1 MATNTIVYRD
11 YVFQG
16 TDIQDGN
23 PYTEVSLPS
32 SALGSNTIQVTV
44 KCNDP
49 AIVDFQRNDPLL
61 YTRGDHLPERY
72 FVQSIS
78 RVGTNRYT
86 ISATSIVGL
95 LEQMEHKGGI
105 YTGQTVPE
113 VVGEICGSLPVK
125 VKTIF
130 QDTALYGWLPYVKP
144 PESSARDNLAQVLFA
159 IGAYLG
165 VDQEGVLRVE
175 PLWDGVSSAVTAD
188 RVYNDG
194 SVDYGSAVSS
204 VSVLEHQYLDIDT
217 EDTTTLFDGTAT
229 ANTTVIFADPM
240 FNLQATG
247 FSILESGANYAVLS
261 AGTGTLTGIPYLHT
275 TREVV
280 RTVTPGA
287 TENVKTISDATL
299 VSLVNSQAVAER
311 MAEYYK
317 HTVTINNPIL
327 AESERAG
334 HVVSI
339 YDPYERVMVNACIST
354 MDVTMSAKARAETA
368 ALVGFK
374 PPQPGTIPYY
384 DTREILYGSGTW
396 TVPEGVTNVG
406 YVLFSGAQ
414 GGAAG
419 KQGGTASENA
429 THNYSY
435 RATAS
440 GQVTSEGR
448 VVLWGGPGGVG
459 GLGGLGGRG
468 AKIHQGNMAVT
479 PGQAISYT
487 CGIGGEGADYDAD
500 NPDATGAEGTAT
512 TFGDYSSDSGSYPS
526 STGWED
532 ITTGEVYATEGLDGL
547 PGGNGAGRPEDY
559 EIPDNTY
566 KLDQILVYQP
576 STAAM
581 DEDGVSWPGAT
592 TKEGV
597 EDDPGT
603 PGVAWRPDHYT
614 TAYQGGEAIYGSAS
628 GYGLGP
634 GGVAGVTQTQPA
646 TRNPQSAAE
655 AVAVDGLTPPA
666 PTLIPSKPG
675 PTVGGRGGYGGGG
688 GSCASWAGGERDPRY
703 TDHPIPTTTGGTPG
717 QGGPGG
723 KGGPGGD
730 GLIILY
736 YQRPGEA
743 TLVEA
748 AVTSDQKWRLDKYGR
763 RCIV

>member
-1 MATNTIVYRD
+1 MAEKSKIVYEQWE
-11 YVFQG
+11 F
-16 TDIQDGN
+16 TDNAIKSVN
-23 PYTEVSLPS
+23 IYLATALASEALEANTF
-32 SALGSNTIQVTV
+32 SATV
-44 KCNDP
+44 ECNDP
-49 AIVDFQRNDPLL
+49 SIIDFQYGAPIKYYFKEENAGLF
-61 YTRGDHLPERY
+61 
-72 FVQSIS
+72 FVQNIKRIGPTSYTLSAIS
-78 RVGTNRYT
+78 
-86 ISATSIVGL
+86 SVGL
-95 LEQMEHKGGI
+95 LINSTHKGGI
-105 YTGQTVPE
+105 YTGQTVKD
-113 VVGEICGSLPVK
+113 VVTEICGSLPVK

-194 SVDYGSAVSS
+194 SVGYGSDVSS

-217 EDTTTLFDGTAT
+217 EDPTTLFDGTAT
-229 ANTTVIFADPM
+229 DNTTVIFDDPM

-261 AGTGTLTGIPYLHT
+261 AGTGTLMGIPYLHT

-339 YDPYERVMVNACIST
+339 YDPYDRIMVNACISS

-384 DTREILYGSGTW
+384 DFREILSGSGEW
-396 TVPEGVTNVG
+396 TVPEGVTSIT

-414 GGAAG
+414 GGKAG
-419 KQGGTASENA
+419 RQGGTASGSK
-429 THNYSY
+429 THSY
-435 RATAS
+435 TNSRYTGKVS
-440 GQVTSEGR
+440 VWS
-448 VVLWGGPGGVG
+448 GPGGAG
-459 GLGGLGGRG
+459 GDGGIGGKG
-468 AKIHQGNMAVT
+468 SKIYQNTLTVT
-479 PGQAISYT
+479 SGQKIAYN
-487 CGIGGEGADYDAD
+487 CGIGGEGADYDAS
-500 NPDATGAEGTAT
+500 NPDAEGTEGTAT
-512 TFGDYSSDSGSYPS
+512 TFGDASSDSGSYPLDS
-526 STGWED
+526 GWTDPTTDEDFAVTGP
-532 ITTGEVYATEGLDGL
+532 DGF
-547 PGGNGAGRPEDY
+547 PGGAGAGGIDGY
-559 EIPDNTY
+559 DIPANSNDLNQVL
-566 KLDQILVYQP
+566 KYQP
-576 STAAM
+576 STNAL
-581 DEDGVSWPGAT
+581 DEDGVVWPGAP
-592 TKEGV
+592 TKEKEGEENV
-597 EDDPGT
+597 TYWQTYLTNPNQNVGS
-603 PGVAWRPDHYT
+603 Y
-614 TAYQGGEAIYGSAS
+614 GGYA
-628 GYGLGP
+628 LGP
-634 GGVAGVTQTQPA
+634 GGVAGIIQSEPTRKGSNPYPYTSA
-646 TRNPQSAAE
+646 TAT
-655 AVAVDGLTPPA
+655 DGLTPPA
-666 PTLIPSKPG
+666 PSLTPKKPG
-675 PTVGGRGGYGGGG
+675 LTQGGRGGYGGGG
-688 GSCASWAGGERDPRY
+688 GSCASWAGVEKEMEDYPGAINVYSGDPA
-703 TDHPIPTTTGGTPG
+703 P
-717 QGGPGG
+717 GGPGG

-730 GLIILY
+730 GMIILY
-736 YQRPGEA
+736 YQTPGPPV
-743 TLVEA
+743 LVEA

>member
-16 TDIQDGN
+16 SDIQEGN

-144 PESSARDNLAQVLFA
+144 PENSARDNLAQVLFA

-217 EDTTTLFDGTAT
+217 EGPTTLFEGDAT
-229 ANTTVIFADPM
+229 ENTLVVFDEPM
-240 FNLQATG
+240 HSLQASG
-247 FSILESGANYAVLS
+247 FSVLESGANYAVLS

-275 TREVV
+275 TREIVE
-280 RTVTPGA
+280 TVTEA
-287 TENVKTISDATL
+287 DAENVKIISDATL
-299 VSLVNSQAVAER
+299 VSLVNSRAVAER
-311 MAEYYK
+311 MAEYYR

-327 AESERAG
+327 AQDERAG
-334 HVVSI
+334 HIVSVF
-339 YDPYERVMVNACIST
+339 DPYDRKMVDACIAS
-354 MDVTMSAKARAETA
+354 MDITMSAKARAETS

-374 PPQPGTIPYY
+374 PPQPGTTPYY
-384 DTREILYGSGTW
+384 DARQVLTGNGQW
-396 TVPEGVTNVG
+396 VVPEGVTSVRA
-406 YVLFSGAQ
+406 VLFSGAQ
-414 GGAAG
+414 GGAPGAAG
-419 KQGGTASENA
+419 GSAGGSK
-429 THNYSY
+429 THSWSHVSSI
-435 RATAS
+435 T
-440 GQVTSEGR
+440 GQVTSSGR
-448 VVLWGGPGGVG
+448 VTLWSGQGGTGGAG
-459 GLGGLGGRG
+459 GSGGQG
-468 AKIHQGNMAVT
+468 ARVYQINLDVT
-479 PGQAISYT
+479 PGQSIQYACGQGGSGGSY
-487 CGIGGEGADYDAD
+487 
-500 NPDATGAEGTAT
+500 GTSSGNVGSDT
-512 TFGDYSSDSGSYPS
+512 TFGGASSASGSSPGAQGWTDPVTQEVFAVPGA
-526 STGWED
+526 TG
-532 ITTGEVYATEGLDGL
+532 LS
-547 PGGNGAGRPEDY
+547 GGNGAGAIPGY
-559 EIPDNTY
+559 EIPNNSSN
-566 KLDQILVYQP
+566 LSQILRYQP
-576 STAAM
+576 STAAI
-581 DEDGVSWPGAT
+581 DEDGRSWPGAPT
-592 TKEGV
+592 RESGSGIAYYQTF
-597 EDDPGT
+597 DTNPAGT
-603 PGVAWRPDHYT
+603 AGAW
-614 TAYQGGEAIYGSAS
+614 A
-628 GYGLGP
+628 GYALGP
-634 GGVAGVTQTQPA
+634 GGVAGVTQSMPSNRGSNNYVSA
-646 TRNPQSAAE
+646 TAAN
-655 AVAVDGLTPPA
+655 GRTPPA
-666 PTLIPSKPG
+666 PSLIPKKPAL
-675 PTVGGRGGYGGGG
+675 TQGGRGGYGGGG
-688 GSCASWAGGERDPRY
+688 GSCASWAGAEKGSDFPLTIETY
-703 TDHPIPTTTGGTPG
+703 AGSPG
-717 QGGPGG
+717 AGGPGG

-730 GLIILY
+730 GMIILF
-736 YQRPGEA
+736 YQTPGPA
-743 TLVEA
+743 VLVEA
-748 AVTSDQKWRLDKYGR
+748 AVTSNQKWRLDKYGR

>member
-16 TDIQDGN
+16 SDIQEGN

-229 ANTTVIFADPM
+229 ANITVIFDDPM

-339 YDPYERVMVNACIST
+339 YDPYDRVMVNACISS

-384 DTREILYGSGTW
+384 DFREVLTGSGEW
-396 TVPEGVTNVG
+396 TVPDGVTSVG

-414 GGAAG
+414 GGKAG
-419 KQGGTASENA
+419 RKGGD
-429 THNYSY
+429 
-435 RATAS
+435 S
-440 GQVTSEGR
+440 GTSKTITYQIKSWMTGEVSSKGGVT
-448 VVLWGGPGGVG
+448 VWDGPGGIG
-459 GLGGLGGRG
+459 GLGGEGGKG
-468 AKIHQGNMAVT
+468 SKIYQGNISVT
-479 PGQAISYT
+479 PGQKISYN
-487 CGIGGEGADYDAD
+487 CGIGGEGATYDAN
-500 NPDATGAEGTAT
+500 NPDAEGAEGTDT
-512 TFGDYSSDSGSYPS
+512 TFGEISSSMGSYPQE
-526 STGWED
+526 TGWTD
-532 ITTGEVYATEGLDGL
+532 PTTEETFSTPGLDGL
-547 PGGNGAGRPEDY
+547 PGGNGAGGIDGY
-559 EIPDNTY
+559 EIPSNENDLNV
-566 KLDQILVYQP
+566 ILKYQP
-576 STAAM
+576 STPAV
-581 DEDGVSWPGAT
+581 DEDGISWPGAP
-592 TKEGV
+592 TKEKSGQ
-597 EDDPGT
+597 T
-603 PGVAWRPDHYT
+603 NVAYWQTYDTNPYYNCG
-614 TAYQGGEAIYGSAS
+614 AWA
-628 GYGLGP
+628 GYALGP
-634 GGVAGVTQTQPA
+634 GGVAGVTQSEPTNRGTNNYANA
-646 TRNPQSAAE
+646 TAA
-655 AVAVDGLTPPA
+655 DGVTPPA
-666 PTLIPSKPG
+666 PTLIPKKPAL
-675 PTVGGRGGYGGGG
+675 TLGGRGGYGGGG
-688 GSCASWAGGERDPRY
+688 ASCASWGGYEYDPRESV
-703 TDHPIPTTTGGTPG
+703 TPSKFFVVAG
-717 QGGPGG
+717 EPGVGGPGG

-730 GLIILY
+730 GMIILL
-736 YQRPGEA
+736 YQTPGPPV
-743 TLVEA
+743 LVEA
-748 AVTSDQKWRLDKYGR
+748 AVTSNQKWRLDKYGR

>member
-16 TDIQDGN
+16 SDIQEGN

-61 YTRGDHLPERY
+61 YTRENHLPERY

-229 ANTTVIFADPM
+229 ANTTVIFDDPM

-339 YDPYERVMVNACIST
+339 YDPYDRVMVNACIRS

-384 DTREILYGSGTW
+384 DYREVLTGSGEW

-414 GGAAG
+414 GGKAG
-419 KQGGTASENA
+419 RQGGESSGSKE
-429 THNYSY
+429 Y
-435 RATAS
+435 RWEHRSSITGEINS
-440 GQVTSEGR
+440 KGK
-448 VVLWGGPGGVG
+448 VVLWGGPGGIG
-459 GLGGLGGRG
+459 GDGGEGGKG
-468 AKIHQGNMAVT
+468 SKVYQGNISVT
-479 PGQAISYT
+479 PGQIISYS
-487 CGIGGEGADYDAD
+487 CGIGGEGADYSAA
-500 NPDATGAEGTAT
+500 NPDAEGSEGEAT
-512 TFGDYSSDSGSYPS
+512 TFGEASSDSGSYPAE
-526 STGWED
+526 TGWTD
-532 ITTGEVYATEGLDGL
+532 PTTEEVFSLPGVEGL
-547 PGGNGAGRPEDY
+547 PGGNGAGAPDDY
-559 EIPDNTY
+559 TIPDNTSD
-566 KLDQILVYQP
+566 LNEILVYKP
-576 STAAM
+576 STAAV
-581 DEDGVSWPGAT
+581 DEDGTSWPGAP
-592 TKEGV
+592 TKEKDGQT
-597 EDDPGT
+597 D
-603 PGVAWRPDHYT
+603 VAYWET
-614 TAYQGGEAIYGSAS
+614 FVSS
-628 GYGLGP
+628 GYAGSSNGYALGP
-634 GGVAGVTQTQPA
+634 GGVAGTTQQMPSIRGTWDGVIKTYA
-646 TRNPQSAAE
+646 TN
-655 AVAVDGLTPPA
+655 GLTPP
-666 PTLIPSKPG
+666 PPSLIPKKPKA
-675 PTVGGRGGYGGGG
+675 TQGGRGGYGGGG
-688 GSCASWAGGERDPRY
+688 GSCASWAAWEMAGQYSETNFIADP
-703 TDHPIPTTTGGTPG
+703 GNPG
-717 QGGPGG
+717 LGGPGG

-730 GLIILY
+730 GMILLFY
-736 YQRPGEA
+736 NAPGPPV
-743 TLVEA
+743 LVEA
-748 AVTSDQKWRLDKYGR
+748 SVTSNQKWRLDKYGR

>member
-16 TDIQDGN
+16 SDIQEGN

-144 PESSARDNLAQVLFA
+144 PENSARDNLAQVLFA

-217 EDTTTLFDGTAT
+217 EGPTTLFDGTAT
-229 ANTTVIFADPM
+229 ANTTVIFDDPM

-247 FSILESGANYAVLS
+247 FSILESGGNYAVLS

-339 YDPYERVMVNACIST
+339 YDPYDRVMVNACISS

-374 PPQPGTIPYY
+374 PPQPGEVPYY
-384 DTREILYGSGTW
+384 DFREVLTGSGEW
-396 TVPEGVTNVG
+396 TVPDNVTSLT

-414 GGAAG
+414 GGKAG
-419 KQGGTASENA
+419 RKGGD
-429 THNYSY
+429 
-435 RATAS
+435 AS
-440 GQVTSEGR
+440 GNITHTYQKVSWITGEVNLKGKMI
-448 VVLWGGPGGVG
+448 LWGGPGGVG
-459 GLGGLGGRG
+459 GVGGTGGKG
-468 AKIHQGNMAVT
+468 SKIYQGTMTVT
-479 PGQAISYT
+479 SGQKISYN
-487 CGIGGEGADYDAD
+487 CGIGGEGANYDASD
-500 NPDATGAEGTAT
+500 PDTEGSEGTAT
-512 TFGDYSSDSGSYPS
+512 TFGSASSDSGSYPLDS
-526 STGWED
+526 GWTDPTTDED
-532 ITTGEVYATEGLDGL
+532 FAVIGLTGL
-547 PGGNGAGRPEDY
+547 PGGNGAGGDPDY
-559 EIPDNTY
+559 VIP
-566 KLDQILVYQP
+566 K
-576 STAAM
+576 
-581 DEDGVSWPGAT
+581 DESDLAIIMGGYVPQTGAYDENGTLWPGAPT
-592 TKEGV
+592 RLGREGHP
-597 EDDPGT
+597 EHAGLPWAPEYFTSNSAGT
-603 PGVAWRPDHYT
+603 R
-614 TAYQGGEAIYGSAS
+614 GGGA
-628 GYGLGP
+628 GYALGP
-634 GGVAGVTQTQPA
+634 GGVAGVTQAQPG
-646 TRNPQSAAE
+646 RNGGSQSSSSASAPN
-655 AVAVDGLTPPA
+655 GMIPPA
-666 PTLIPSKPG
+666 PSAVPAKPQV
-675 PTVGGRGGYGGGG
+675 TMGGRGGYGGGG
-688 GSCASWAGGERDPRY
+688 GSTASWAGGECDPSEGASLPMVR
-703 TDHPIPTTTGGTPG
+703 GGTPG
-717 QGGPGG
+717 TGGPGG

-730 GLIILY
+730 GMIILY
-736 YQRPGEA
+736 YQTPGPPV
-743 TLVEA
+743 LVEA

>member
-16 TDIQDGN
+16 SDIQDGN

-61 YTRGDHLPERY
+61 YTRENHLPERY

-229 ANTTVIFADPM
+229 ANTTVIFDDPM

-261 AGTGTLTGIPYLHT
+261 AGTGTLMGIPYLHT

-339 YDPYERVMVNACIST
+339 YDPYDRIMVNACISS

-368 ALVGFK
+368 ALVGFR

-384 DTREILYGSGTW
+384 DFHEILTGSGEWTVPDGVEKILAVLISAGDDGKDGNDATSFYVNGNSNYSNLTYPAHDISTKQLTANATSTTSGGPSEPGSGGSGGLGGKILQIEIDVQGLQTVSYTCGTTASKSTIFGSESSENGSISSVGYTDIVTGIKYAVPGIDGANGGAGGSAGENGESVGQSLGGNGENAFQETGRDSDTDGGFSVNLSATFSYSASGGGGAGGNSGDNLGDPGGSPRYSASPTTKISNIYSFDVIGYGIIGGTGGDGANGEDGLTYGSG
-396 TVPEGVTNVG
+396 GNG
-406 YVLFSGAQ
+406 GGG

-419 KQGGTASENA
+419 AYGPVSISSVAQVRATSEK
-429 THNYSY
+429 NYSQSF
-435 RATAS
+435 RLEVLADRTESFS
-440 GQVTSEGR
+440 GV
-448 VVLWGGPGGVG
+448 PG
-459 GLGGLGGRG
+459 
-468 AKIHQGNMAVT
+468 I
-479 PGQAISYT
+479 
-487 CGIGGEGADYDAD
+487 
-500 NPDATGAEGTAT
+500 
-512 TFGDYSSDSGSYPS
+512 
-526 STGWED
+526 
-532 ITTGEVYATEGLDGL
+532 
-547 PGGNGAGRPEDY
+547 
-559 EIPDNTY
+559 
-566 KLDQILVYQP
+566 
-576 STAAM
+576 
-581 DEDGVSWPGAT
+581 
-592 TKEGV
+592 
-597 EDDPGT
+597 
-603 PGVAWRPDHYT
+603 
-614 TAYQGGEAIYGSAS
+614 
-628 GYGLGP
+628 
-634 GGVAGVTQTQPA
+634 
-646 TRNPQSAAE
+646 
-655 AVAVDGLTPPA
+655 
-666 PTLIPSKPG
+666 
-675 PTVGGRGGYGGGG
+675 
-688 GSCASWAGGERDPRY
+688 
-703 TDHPIPTTTGGTPG
+703 
-717 QGGPGG
+717 GG
-723 KGGPGGD
+723 KGGKGANGC
-730 GLIILY
+730 IILFY
-736 YQRPGEA
+736 EAPGPPV
-743 TLVEA
+743 LVEA

>member
-11 YVFQG
+11 YMFQG
-16 TDIQDGN
+16 SDIQEGN
-23 PYTEVSLPS
+23 PYTEVSLSS

-144 PESSARDNLAQVLFA
+144 SESSARDNLAQVLFA

-194 SVDYGSAVSS
+194 SVDYGSDVSS

-217 EDTTTLFDGTAT
+217 EDPTTLFDGTAT
-229 ANTTVIFADPM
+229 ANTTVIFDAPM

-247 FSILESGANYAVLS
+247 FSILESGANYAILS

-317 HTVTINNPIL
+317 HTITINNPIL

-339 YDPYERVMVNACIST
+339 YDPYNRIMVNACISS

-374 PPQPGTIPYY
+374 PPQPGEVPYY
-384 DTREILYGSGTW
+384 DFREVLTGSGTW
-396 TVPEGVTNVG
+396 TVPDGVTSLT
-406 YVLFSGAQ
+406 YVLFSGAR
-414 GGAAG
+414 GGKAG
-419 KQGGTASENA
+419 RQGGTSSGSI
-429 THNYSY
+429 THNYYVSDIFG
-435 RATAS
+435 S
-440 GQVTSEGR
+440 NQGR
-448 VVLWGGPGGVG
+448 YVLWGGPGGVG
-459 GLGGLGGRG
+459 GQGGPGGSG
-468 AKIHQGNMAVT
+468 SKIYQGNMSIT
-479 PGQAISYT
+479 PGQKIAYS
-487 CGIGGEGADYDAD
+487 CGVGGEGANYDAS
-500 NPDATGAEGTAT
+500 NPDAEGAEGTST
-512 TFGDYSSDSGSYPS
+512 TFGSASSASGSYPLEN
-526 STGWED
+526 GWTD
-532 ITTGEVYATEGLDGL
+532 PTTGKIYASIGQTGL
-547 PGGNGAGRPEDY
+547 PGGNGAGAVDGYVIPE
-559 EIPDNTY
+559 NTE
-566 KLDQILVYQP
+566 DQNEILVYQP
-576 STAAM
+576 STAAI
-581 DEDGVSWPGAT
+581 DEDGTSWPGAPT
-592 TKEGV
+592 REGRGDDN
-597 EDDPGT
+597 EDII
-603 PGVAWRPDHYT
+603 PGVAWRPRYFT
-614 TAYQGGEAIYGSAS
+614 TIDNTYGAAS
-628 GYGLGP
+628 GYALGP
-634 GGVAGVTQTQPA
+634 GGVAGVIQPQPTQRTAQSA
-646 TRNPQSAAE
+646 TRAIAY
-655 AVAVDGLTPPA
+655 DGLTPPA
-666 PTLIPSKPG
+666 PTMIPKKPG
-675 PTVGGRGGYGGGG
+675 LTMGGRGGYGGGG
-688 GSCASWAGGERDPRY
+688 GSCATWAAGARLPSE
-703 TDHPIPTTTGGTPG
+703 TSHALPTTTAGDPG
-717 QGGPGG
+717 IGGPGG

-730 GLIILY
+730 GMIILF
-736 YQRPGEA
+736 YQTPGPA
-743 TLVEA
+743 VLVEA
-748 AVTSDQKWRLDKYGR
+748 AVTQDQKWRLDKYGR